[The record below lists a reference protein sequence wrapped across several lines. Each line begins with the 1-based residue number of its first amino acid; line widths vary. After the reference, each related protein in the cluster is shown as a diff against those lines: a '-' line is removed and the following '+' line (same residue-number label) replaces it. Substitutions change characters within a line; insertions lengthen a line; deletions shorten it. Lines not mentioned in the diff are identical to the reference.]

1 MANQTPVIQGS
12 VPTDSLA
19 LLKDGVRQ
27 MEAGLKS
34 LKSTSEESNA
44 RGLSLH
50 IGINKLN
57 PKCYPTDAD
66 DLEGSGW
73 EGELNACEWDAQDMQ
88 KIADSQGF
96 ESTILLTSDATVE
109 NVTNAIRNAA
119 NTLTAGDSFFI
130 TYSGHGGRVEDVS
143 GDEKD
148 GPEDQTWCLY
158 DRQFIDDELAVL
170 YTEFEAG
177 VRILVLSDS
186 CHSGTVTRSMPRLEP
201 ALTPEESLKIFGME
215 KPVFRLMTRET
226 ANAVYYARWEFYDE
240 IQNNTKQVRRKD
252 IKASMR
258 LISACQDDEIAAD
271 GMKNGKFTSVV
282 KEVWDNGNF
291 EGGCRKFH
299 KKINKRLK
307 KEYARAM
314 KGRSKAEIKEMVI
327 QKPNYNTEG
336 PKDAGFD
343 KKRPFSI

>member
-1 MANQTPVIQGS
+1 
-12 VPTDSLA
+12 
-19 LLKDGVRQ
+19 
-27 MEAGLKS
+27 MENGLKS
-34 LKSTSEESNA
+34 LKSTSEEPKGK
-44 RGLSLH
+44 GLSLH
-50 IGINKLN
+50 IGINTLN
-57 PKCYPTDAD
+57 PECYPTDAD

-73 EGELNACEWDAQDMQ
+73 EGTLNACEWDAEDMQ

-96 ESTILLTSDATVE
+96 ESTILLTSEATVE
-109 NVTNAIRNAA
+109 NVTNAMRNAA
-119 NTLTAGDSFFI
+119 KTLTAGDSFFV
-130 TYSGHGGRVEDVS
+130 TYSGHGGRVQDVS
-143 GDEKD
+143 GDEKE

-170 YTEFEAG
+170 YTEFEAD

-201 ALTPEESLKIFGME
+201 TLTPEENKEIFGME

-226 ANAVYYARWEFYDE
+226 ANAVYHARWEFYDE
-240 IQNNTKQVRRKD
+240 IQNNTKRVRKKD

-291 EGGCRKFH
+291 EGGCKQFH

-307 KEYARAM
+307 KGYARAM
-314 KGRSKAEIKEMVI
+314 KGRKKAEIEEMVI

-336 PKDAGFD
+336 PKDRGFD